1 MFGGEKQ
8 NIICSLPFLA
18 GPLCIRQ
25 RQNEVPRL
33 VYGQN
38 FSVVTDDDGLTKA
51 RRPLHGIRRNTHDTP
66 PNDARKF
73 FSVQFMRTSH
83 DRKFA

>member
-1 MFGGEKQ
+1 VFGSEKQ

-18 GPLCIRQ
+18 GPLRIRQ
-25 RQNEVPRL
+25 RQNEAPRL

-38 FSVVTDDDGLTKA
+38 FSIVMYDDGLTKA

-66 PNDARKF
+66 PTTREIF
-73 FSVQFMRTSH
+73 FRFNLCGHRMIEN
-83 DRKFA
+83 